1 MELLSTPQR
10 VITFVLPDLV
20 ERKNPEFP
28 VVHVAHIP
36 STEDRLPRK
45 GNGVKGAAIEV
56 LEEGTGTIFYTTT
69 HSLKEAKKATRA
81 ELSSLGYTVY
91 TGGPRRI
98 YVLEFNSPF
107 RGDSENTW
115 LYVGETGKSVEARVA
130 QHFSGIKAAKYW
142 QQLLKRRPDLEPD
155 KEFWSVEDSTE
166 AEREWGRM
174 LEEAGY
180 RVRGPRQLGN
190 LANE

>member
-1 MELLSTPQR
+1 MELLSSPQR
-10 VITFVLPDLV
+10 VITYVLTDIV
-20 ERKNPEFP
+20 ERKNPELP
-28 VVHVAHIP
+28 VVHVGQTQ
-36 STEDRLPRK
+36 STEDRAPRK
-45 GNGVKGAAIEV
+45 VNGIRSAAVGV
-56 LEEGTGTIFYTTT
+56 LEQGTGTIFYTTT
-69 HSLKEAKKATRA
+69 HSLKEAKKETRA

-98 YVLEFNSPF
+98 YVLEFVSPF

-142 QQLLKRRPDLEPD
+142 QELLKRRPDLEPD

-166 AEREWGRM
+166 AEREWGQM

-180 RVRGPRQLGN
+180 RVRGPQSL
-190 LANE
+190 ES